1 MVIKS
6 QALNYIQF
14 AMMRRYD
21 YGQKNQHFF
30 CLSEI
35 LYFHLF
41 ILNIYLKLSVECVHC
56 VRFEIDAF

>member
-30 CLSEI
+30 AYQKSCIFTCS
-35 LYFHLF
+35 FW
-41 ILNIYLKLSVECVHC
+41 IYLKLSVECVHC

>member
-41 ILNIYLKLSVECVHC
+41 ILNISKIECGMC
-56 VRFEIDAF
+56 PLR